1 MFFPSYIKHSK
12 KKIYEIFFSWKLK
25 NMYKGRDLGKKKNLN
40 ISRHLRA
47 MPMKSGAIFIAGAIF
62 FADTV
67 LGGYTLVHTIRY
79 SAPLLSVRK
88 DGGARTRSLYRSLCS
103 NDTLSIYTIYI
114 YSILYW
120 IINSI
125 IGLLT
130 LVFCTWDFHLDLV

>member
-1 MFFPSYIKHSK
+1 
-12 KKIYEIFFSWKLK
+12 
-25 NMYKGRDLGKKKNLN
+25 MYKGRDLGKKKNLN

-114 YSILYW
+114 YSIYLPL
-120 IINSI
+120 S
-125 IGLLT
+125 T
-130 LVFCTWDFHLDLV
+130 RDSESTRDVFSSKESPNF